1 MLFKMEKSEI
11 LILNGP
17 NLNMLGIREPHI
29 YGRESLEDI
38 ESMSRDQAR
47 LHGLAVDFRQSNFEG
62 ELVTII
68 QQARDNACGI
78 ILNPAAYTHTS
89 VAILDALKLTEL
101 PVIELH
107 LSNPHKREKF
117 RHKSFVSE
125 VATGIICGFGS
136 FGYILAID
144 ALARLIDSE

>member
-1 MLFKMEKSEI
+1 MLLKMEKLEI

-29 YGRESLEDI
+29 YGSESLEDI
-38 ESMSRDQAR
+38 ESMSKDQAR

-68 QQARDNACGI
+68 QQARDNSSGI
-78 ILNPAAYTHTS
+78 ILNPAGYTHTS
-89 VAILDALKLTEL
+89 VAILDALKLTDL

-107 LSNPHKREKF
+107 LSNPHKREEF

-125 VATGIICGFGS
+125 VATGIICGFGP

>member
-1 MLFKMEKSEI
+1 M
-11 LILNGP
+11 
-17 NLNMLGIREPHI
+17 
-29 YGRESLEDI
+29 
-38 ESMSRDQAR
+38 
-47 LHGLAVDFRQSNFEG
+47 HGLAVDFRQSNFEG

-78 ILNPAAYTHTS
+78 ILNPAGYTHTS

-101 PVIELH
+101 PIIELH
-107 LSNPHKREKF
+107 LSNPHSREKF

>member
-1 MLFKMEKSEI
+1 MEKSEI

-29 YGRESLEDI
+29 YGSESLEDI

>member
-1 MLFKMEKSEI
+1 MEKLEI

-29 YGRESLEDI
+29 YGSESLEDI

-78 ILNPAAYTHTS
+78 ILNPAGYTHTS

-136 FGYILAID
+136 FGYVLAID
-144 ALARLIDSE
+144 ALARLIDSD

>member
-1 MLFKMEKSEI
+1 MEKLEI

-29 YGRESLEDI
+29 YGSESLEDI
-38 ESMSRDQAR
+38 ESMSKDQAR

-68 QQARDNACGI
+68 QQARDNSSGI
-78 ILNPAAYTHTS
+78 ILNPAGYTHTS
-89 VAILDALKLTEL
+89 VAILDALKLTDL

-107 LSNPHKREKF
+107 LSNPHAREKF

>member
-1 MLFKMEKSEI
+1 MEKLEI

-29 YGRESLEDI
+29 YGSESLEDI
-38 ESMSRDQAR
+38 ESMSKDQAR

-68 QQARDNACGI
+68 QQARDNSSGI
-78 ILNPAAYTHTS
+78 ILNPAGYTHTS
-89 VAILDALKLTEL
+89 VAILDALKLTDL

-125 VATGIICGFGS
+125 VATGIICGFGP

>member
-1 MLFKMEKSEI
+1 MLLKMEKLEI

-29 YGRESLEDI
+29 YGSESLDDI

-78 ILNPAAYTHTS
+78 ILNPAGYTHTS

-136 FGYILAID
+136 FGYVLAID
-144 ALARLIDSE
+144 ALARLIDSD

>member
-1 MLFKMEKSEI
+1 MEKSEI

-29 YGRESLEDI
+29 YGSESLEDI
-38 ESMSRDQAR
+38 ESMSKDQAQ

-68 QQARDNACGI
+68 QQARDNSSGI
-78 ILNPAAYTHTS
+78 ILNPAGYTHTS
-89 VAILDALKLTEL
+89 VAILDALKLTDL

>member
-1 MLFKMEKSEI
+1 MEKLEI

-29 YGRESLEDI
+29 YGSESLEDI
-38 ESMSRDQAR
+38 ESMSKDQAR

-68 QQARDNACGI
+68 QQARDNSSGI
-78 ILNPAAYTHTS
+78 ILNPAGYTHTS
-89 VAILDALKLTEL
+89 VAILDALKLTDL

-107 LSNPHKREKF
+107 LSNPHKREEF

-125 VATGIICGFGS
+125 VATGIICGFGP

>member
-1 MLFKMEKSEI
+1 MEKLEI

-29 YGRESLEDI
+29 YGSESLEDI
-38 ESMSRDQAR
+38 ESMSKDQAR

-68 QQARDNACGI
+68 QQARGNSSGI
-78 ILNPAAYTHTS
+78 ILNPAGYTHTS
-89 VAILDALKLTEL
+89 VAILDALKLTDL

-107 LSNPHKREKF
+107 LSNPHKREEF

>member
-1 MLFKMEKSEI
+1 MEKSEI

-29 YGRESLEDI
+29 YGSESLEDI

-144 ALARLIDSE
+144 ALARLIDSD

>member
-1 MLFKMEKSEI
+1 MLLKMEKLEI

-29 YGRESLEDI
+29 YGSESLEDI
-38 ESMSRDQAR
+38 ESMSKDQAR

-78 ILNPAAYTHTS
+78 ILNPAGYTHTS

-101 PVIELH
+101 PTIELH
-107 LSNPHKREKF
+107 LSNPHSREKF

-125 VATGIICGFGS
+125 AATGIICGFGS

>member
-1 MLFKMEKSEI
+1 MEKSEI

-29 YGRESLEDI
+29 YGSESLEDI
-38 ESMSRDQAR
+38 EAMSKDQAR

-68 QQARDNACGI
+68 QQARDNSSGI
-78 ILNPAAYTHTS
+78 ILNPAGYTHTS
-89 VAILDALKLTEL
+89 IAILDALKLTDL

-125 VATGIICGFGS
+125 VATGIICGFGP

>member
-1 MLFKMEKSEI
+1 MEKLRI

-29 YGRESLEDI
+29 YGSESLEDI
-38 ESMSRDQAR
+38 ENMSRDQAR

-78 ILNPAAYTHTS
+78 ILNPAGYTHTS

-101 PVIELH
+101 PTIELH
-107 LSNPHKREKF
+107 LSNPHSREKF

>member
-1 MLFKMEKSEI
+1 MLLNMEKSEI

-29 YGRESLEDI
+29 YGSESLEDI
-38 ESMSRDQAR
+38 ESMSKDQAR

-68 QQARDNACGI
+68 QQARDNSSGI
-78 ILNPAAYTHTS
+78 ILNPAGYTHTS
-89 VAILDALKLTEL
+89 VAILDALKLTDL

>member
-1 MLFKMEKSEI
+1 MEKSEI

-29 YGRESLEDI
+29 YGSKSLEDI
-38 ESMSRDQAR
+38 ESMSKDQAR

-68 QQARDNACGI
+68 QQARDNSSGI
-78 ILNPAAYTHTS
+78 ILNPAGYTHTS
-89 VAILDALKLTEL
+89 VAILDALKLTDL

>member
-1 MLFKMEKSEI
+1 MLLNMEKSEI

-29 YGRESLEDI
+29 YGSESLEDI
-38 ESMSRDQAR
+38 ESMSKDQAR

-68 QQARDNACGI
+68 QQARDNSSGI
-78 ILNPAAYTHTS
+78 ILNPAGYTHTS
-89 VAILDALKLTEL
+89 VAILDALKLTDL

-107 LSNPHKREKF
+107 LSNPHKREEF

-125 VATGIICGFGS
+125 VATGIICGFGP

>member
-1 MLFKMEKSEI
+1 MEKSEI

-29 YGRESLEDI
+29 YGSESLEYI
-38 ESMSRDQAR
+38 ESMSRDQAK

-68 QQARDNACGI
+68 QQARDSSCGI
-78 ILNPAAYTHTS
+78 ILNAAGYTHTS
-89 VAILDALKLTEL
+89 VAILDALKLSEL

-107 LSNPHKREKF
+107 LSNPHAREKF

-125 VATGIICGFGS
+125 VANGIICGFGS

>member
-1 MLFKMEKSEI
+1 MEKSEI

-29 YGRESLEDI
+29 YGSESLEDI
-38 ESMSRDQAR
+38 ESMSKDQAR

-68 QQARDNACGI
+68 QHARDNSSGI
-78 ILNPAAYTHTS
+78 ILNPAGYTHTS
-89 VAILDALKLTEL
+89 VAILAALKLTDL

>member
-1 MLFKMEKSEI
+1 MEKSEI

-68 QQARDNACGI
+68 QQASDNACGI

-144 ALARLIDSE
+144 ALARLIDSD

>member
-1 MLFKMEKSEI
+1 MEKLEI

-29 YGRESLEDI
+29 YGSESLDDI

-78 ILNPAAYTHTS
+78 ILNPAGYTHTS

-136 FGYILAID
+136 FGYVLAID
-144 ALARLIDSE
+144 ALARLIDSD

>member
-1 MLFKMEKSEI
+1 MEKSEI

-29 YGRESLEDI
+29 YGSESLEDI
-38 ESMSRDQAR
+38 ESMSKDQAR

-68 QQARDNACGI
+68 QQARDNSSGI
-78 ILNPAAYTHTS
+78 ILNPAGYTHTS
-89 VAILDALKLTEL
+89 VAILDALKLTDL

-107 LSNPHKREKF
+107 LSNPHKREEF

-125 VATGIICGFGS
+125 VATGIICGFGP

-144 ALARLIDSE
+144 ALARLIASE

>member
-1 MLFKMEKSEI
+1 MEKSEI

-29 YGRESLEDI
+29 YGSESLEDI

-101 PVIELH
+101 PVI
-107 LSNPHKREKF
+107 
-117 RHKSFVSE
+117 
-125 VATGIICGFGS
+125 
-136 FGYILAID
+136 
-144 ALARLIDSE
+144 

>member
-1 MLFKMEKSEI
+1 MEKSEI

-29 YGRESLEDI
+29 YGSESLEDI
-38 ESMSRDQAR
+38 ESMSKDQAL

-68 QQARDNACGI
+68 QQARGNSSGI
-78 ILNPAAYTHTS
+78 ILNPAGYTHTS
-89 VAILDALKLTEL
+89 VVILDALKLTDL

-107 LSNPHKREKF
+107 LSNPHKREEF

-125 VATGIICGFGS
+125 VATGIICGFGP

>member
-1 MLFKMEKSEI
+1 MEKSEI

-29 YGRESLEDI
+29 YGSESLEDI
-38 ESMSRDQAR
+38 EAMSKDQAR

-68 QQARDNACGI
+68 QQARDNSSGI
-78 ILNPAAYTHTS
+78 ILNPAGYTHTS
-89 VAILDALKLTEL
+89 VAILDALKLTDL

-125 VATGIICGFGS
+125 VATGIICGFGP

>member
-1 MLFKMEKSEI
+1 MLLKMEKSEI

-29 YGRESLEDI
+29 YGSESLEDI
-38 ESMSRDQAR
+38 ESMSKDQAR

-68 QQARDNACGI
+68 QHARDNSSGI
-78 ILNPAAYTHTS
+78 ILNPAGYTHTS
-89 VAILDALKLTEL
+89 VAILAALKLTDL

-144 ALARLIDSE
+144 ALARLIDSD

>member
-1 MLFKMEKSEI
+1 MEKSEI

-29 YGRESLEDI
+29 YGSESLEDI
-38 ESMSRDQAR
+38 ESMSKDQAR

-68 QQARDNACGI
+68 QQARGNSSGI
-78 ILNPAAYTHTS
+78 ILNPAGYTHTS
-89 VAILDALKLTEL
+89 VAILDALKLTDL

-125 VATGIICGFGS
+125 VATGIICGFGP

>member
-1 MLFKMEKSEI
+1 MEKLEI

-29 YGRESLEDI
+29 YGSESLEDI
-38 ESMSRDQAR
+38 ESMSKDQAR

-68 QQARDNACGI
+68 QQARDNSSGI
-78 ILNPAAYTHTS
+78 ILNPAGYTHTS
-89 VAILDALKLTEL
+89 VAILDALKLTDL

-107 LSNPHKREKF
+107 LSNPHKREEF

>member
-1 MLFKMEKSEI
+1 MEKSEI

-29 YGRESLEDI
+29 YGSESLEEI
-38 ESMSRDQAR
+38 ESMSKDQAR

-68 QQARDNACGI
+68 QQARDNSSGI
-78 ILNPAAYTHTS
+78 ILNPAGYTHTS
-89 VAILDALKLTEL
+89 VAILDALKLTDL

-144 ALARLIDSE
+144 ALARLIDSD

>member
-1 MLFKMEKSEI
+1 MEKSEI

-29 YGRESLEDI
+29 YGSESLEDI
-38 ESMSRDQAR
+38 ESMSKDQAR

-68 QQARDNACGI
+68 QQARDNSSGI
-78 ILNPAAYTHTS
+78 ILNPAGYTHTS
-89 VAILDALKLTEL
+89 VAILDALKLTDL

-107 LSNPHKREKF
+107 LSNPHKREEF

-125 VATGIICGFGS
+125 VATGIICGFGP

>member
-1 MLFKMEKSEI
+1 MEKSEI

-38 ESMSRDQAR
+38 EAMSKDQAR

-68 QQARDNACGI
+68 QQARDNSSGI
-78 ILNPAAYTHTS
+78 ILNPAGYTHTS
-89 VAILDALKLTEL
+89 VAILDALKLTDL
-101 PVIELH
+101 PIIELH
-107 LSNPHKREKF
+107 LSNPHTSEKF